1 MYNCT
6 GICTY
11 NHVLQDFKSNGFG
24 CVQLHVIM
32 STNIQEQMGQCI
44 QLMKLRFES
53 FKNIGKKQNWKKLS
67 T

>member
-1 MYNCT
+1 MYN
-6 GICTY
+6 CTY

-32 STNIQEQMGQCI
+32 STNIQEQMGQYI
-44 QLMKLRFES
+44 QLMKHRFES